1 MLPLLLLLPLL
12 WGGSLQEYP
21 GYELHIPELVTVQ
34 EGLCVIVFCEF
45 YLRRVSFTT
54 DQLCI
59 YWYWTGG
66 NIYSNHL
73 VATNCQNLVVK
84 TETQG
89 RFHLLGDPK
98 TNNCS
103 LSIRDA
109 RKSDTGTYE
118 LQVWTRQYVQYFY
131 QNKLNLQVTDL
142 TEKPDIHILE
152 PLQSGSPTNLT
163 CSLPGS
169 CDGGRLLTFSWMG
182 DALNMLDPST
192 LQSSVLTL
200 TPRPQDHGTY
210 LTCQVKHHL
219 WPWVTMERTVRLNV
233 SYAPQNLTIK
243 IFFNGTVLKVMGN
256 TIPLPILEGQSL
268 HLVCVADIPPAELS
282 WFQGSRALNASPI
295 FNMSDPELPPV
306 RIGNEG
312 EFTCQAQNS
321 LGSQHVSLCLSLLYS
336 PQLPRPSCSWEV
348 EGLHCSCSPGAWPAP
363 SLRRRVGDQLVEG
376 NSSNA
381 SVTVT
386 SSSAG
391 SWANSSLSLH
401 KGLSPGLGLYCEAGN
416 DHGNQSVTVLLLP
429 GELLRPRAN
438 GTLLPLLEG
447 QSLLLV
453 CVADSNPPAT
463 LSWAW
468 EGKDLSTSQP
478 SVPGLLARTPNVRDW
493 RWRGVH
499 MSSSAPTG
507 LPAPYLEA
515 FVLGELQEKRW
526 ENSFCCTCFTKV
538 KDGSWPLILT
548 LIRGAVMG
556 AGFLLTYGL
565 TWIYYTCA
573 GAGGRPGG
581 PGPGGGEGPGGGP
594 GGVREGAPG
603 RRAREAQAGGS
614 RARGA
619 ADGGDARRKGRGRRA
634 AEAGRRMDRRW
645 RGARLLPEETPVP
658 PTREPRERPQA
669 APGHAGNPGLGSGP
683 GRYPSPGPLLEP
695 PPPHPQLQTWLRALV
710 LDSLEPDTVGS
721 NLGQGVKRQDR

>member
-21 GYELHIPELVTVQ
+21 GYKLQIPELVTVQ

-45 YLRRVSFTT
+45 FYPWHVSFTT

-59 YWYWTGG
+59 YWYWTGD
-66 NIYSNHL
+66 NTYSNCL

-109 RKSDTGTYE
+109 RRSDTGIYE
-118 LQVWTRQYVQYFY
+118 FRVWGQYVQYSY
-131 QNKLNLQVTDL
+131 RTQLNLQHLGPRQLPLSSSDL
-142 TEKPDIHILE
+142 TEKADIHILE

-169 CDGGRLLTFSWMG
+169 CDGGRPLTFSWMG

-210 LTCQVKHHL
+210 LTCQVKRR
-219 WPWVTMERTVRLNV
+219 WPQVTTERTIRLNV
-233 SYAPQNLTIK
+233 SWPYLSIPDAPQNLTIK
-243 IFFNGTVLKVMGN
+243 IFFQNGTVLKVMGN

-268 HLVCVADIPPAELS
+268 RLVCVADSNPPAELS
-282 WFQGSRALNASPI
+282 WFQGSQALNASPV
-295 FNMSDPELPPV
+295 FNMSDLELPPV
-306 RIGNEG
+306 RTGNEG

-321 LGSQHVSLCLSLLYS
+321 LGSQQVSLCLSLLYS
-336 PQLPRPSCSWEV
+336 PQLPHPSCSWEV
-348 EGLHCSCSPGAWPAP
+348 EGLHCSCSARAWPAP
-363 SLRRRVGDQLVEG
+363 SLRWRVGDQLVEG

-386 SSSAG
+386 SSSTG

-401 KGLSPGLGLYCEAGN
+401 KGLSPGLGLHCEAGN
-416 DHGNQSVTVLLLP
+416 DHGNQSVTVLLLAGQGVSLP
-429 GELLRPRAN
+429 G
-438 GTLLPLLEG
+438 
-447 QSLLLV
+447 V
-453 CVADSNPPAT
+453 
-463 LSWAW
+463 
-468 EGKDLSTSQP
+468 
-478 SVPGLLARTPNVRDW
+478 LAMTPNIRGW

-515 FVLGELQEKRW
+515 SVLSELQEKPW

-538 KDGSWPLILT
+538 KEGSWPLVLT

-565 TWIYYTCA
+565 TWIYYTW
-573 GAGGRPGG
+573 
-581 PGPGGGEGPGGGP
+581 E
-594 GGVREGAPG
+594 
-603 RRAREAQAGGS
+603 
-614 RARGA
+614 
-619 ADGGDARRKGRGRRA
+619 
-634 AEAGRRMDRRW
+634 
-645 RGARLLPEETPVP
+645 LIF
-658 PTREPRERPQA
+658 
-669 APGHAGNPGLGSGP
+669 
-683 GRYPSPGPLLEP
+683 
-695 PPPHPQLQTWLRALV
+695 
-710 LDSLEPDTVGS
+710 
-721 NLGQGVKRQDR
+721 

>member
-131 QNKLNLQVTDL
+131 QNKLNLQHLGPRHLPLSSSDL

-219 WPWVTMERTVRLNV
+219 WPWVTTERTVRLNV
-233 SYAPQNLTIK
+233 SWPYLSIPDAPQNLTIK
-243 IFFNGTVLKVMGN
+243 IFFQNGTVLKVMGN

-268 HLVCVADIPPAELS
+268 RLVCVADSNPPEELS

-295 FNMSDPELPPV
+295 FNTSDLELSPV

-312 EFTCQAQNS
+312 EFTCRAQNL
-321 LGSQHVSLCLSLLYS
+321 LGSQNVSLGLSVLYP
-336 PQLPRPSCSWEV
+336 PQMLGSSCSWEA
-348 EGLHCSCSPGAWPAP
+348 EGVHCSCFAQAWPAP
-363 SLRRRVGDQLVEG
+363 FLHWWIGDRLVEG
-376 NSSNA
+376 NSSNT
-381 SVTVT
+381 SFSVT
-386 SSSAG
+386 SSSIG
-391 SWANSSLSLH
+391 PWTKSSLSLSME
-401 KGLSPGLGLYCEAGN
+401 LTSVLRLCCEAWN

-429 GELLRPRAN
+429 GKSASRA
-438 GTLLPLLEG
+438 E
-447 QSLLLV
+447 
-453 CVADSNPPAT
+453 VA
-463 LSWAW
+463 
-468 EGKDLSTSQP
+468 
-478 SVPGLLARTPNVRDW
+478 
-493 RWRGVH
+493 
-499 MSSSAPTG
+499 
-507 LPAPYLEA
+507 
-515 FVLGELQEKRW
+515 LGAL
-526 ENSFCCTCFTKV
+526 
-538 KDGSWPLILT
+538 G
-548 LIRGAVMG
+548 G
-556 AGFLLTYGL
+556 AGTMALLSLCLCL
-565 TWIYYTCA
+565 TFFCI
-573 GAGGRPGG
+573 
-581 PGPGGGEGPGGGP
+581 
-594 GGVREGAPG
+594 VK
-603 RRAREAQAGGS
+603 
-614 RARGA
+614 
-619 ADGGDARRKGRGRRA
+619 ARRKQA
-634 AEAGRRMDRRW
+634 AERPRGMDNEDPVMGTVTWSCRQKPWPESTPDQQSHSGDTPPSREEQDLHYASLSFHRMKPQESKD
-645 RGARLLPEETPVP
+645 EEATS
-658 PTREPRERPQA
+658 TTEYTEIKT
-669 APGHAGNPGLGSGP
+669 S
-683 GRYPSPGPLLEP
+683 
-695 PPPHPQLQTWLRALV
+695 
-710 LDSLEPDTVGS
+710 
-721 NLGQGVKRQDR
+721 K